1 MSLKSMFACNRTLP
15 IFAILI
21 FCVAISTVHGQQKSK
36 AQLQKQKTESLR
48 KIKQAE
54 KILKQT
60 KQKKKTSVGQ
70 LYAIREQVKE
80 RQKLISSIKETLT
93 LISIDIDDN
102 NDIIESLEE
111 DLKNLKAEYAAMIYA
126 TQKASQSQSKLLFLF
141 SAKTFNELFMRMKY
155 MEQYAETR
163 KKQSEQINK
172 VKTVLS
178 GQVSELVNKKEE
190 KSELLTEQ
198 LSESNKLENLQTE
211 QTKVIRALAKTE
223 KQAKKDID
231 KNKKSI
237 AKLNKLIDD
246 IIKAEIAKSNAG
258 KNSTKLK
265 MTPEAAALAKSFTSN
280 KGKLPWPVES
290 GFVTKRYG
298 KQTHPVWKHVII
310 ENNGIDIQTQS
321 NQQVRS
327 VFQGEVKKIA
337 FVPGMGNTVIVQ
349 HGEYFTVYAKLK
361 EVFVRSGQT
370 ISTKDAL
377 GTVLT
382 GNDGVTEVK
391 FSVWKNTQT
400 MNPKLWLYPR

>member
-1 MSLKSMFACNRTLP
+1 MLACKRGIVITFILTLYL
-15 IFAILI
+15 A
-21 FCVAISTVHGQQKSK
+21 VASVQGQQKNKS
-36 AQLQKQKTESLR
+36 QLQKEKTESLR
-48 KIKQAE
+48 KIQQAE

-60 KQKKKTSVGQ
+60 KQKKKNSIGE
-70 LYAIREQVKE
+70 LYAIKEQVKE
-80 RQKLISSIKETLT
+80 RQKLITSIKESLT

-111 DLKNLKAEYAAMIYA
+111 DLKNLKAEYAAMVYA

-172 VKTVLS
+172 VKSVLS
-178 GQVSELVNKKEE
+178 SQVSELEKKKEE
-190 KSELLTEQ
+190 KGDLLEEQ
-198 LSESNKLENLQTE
+198 LGESQKLEKLQTE
-211 QTKVIRALAKTE
+211 QSKVIRTLAKTE
-223 KQAKKDID
+223 KQAKKDIA

-258 KNSTKLK
+258 KNATTLK

-280 KGKLPWPVES
+280 KGKLPWPVAS
-290 GFVTKRYG
+290 GFVTKKYG
-298 KQTHPVWKHVII
+298 KQTHPVWKHVVI
-310 ENNGIDIQTQS
+310 ENNGIDIQTQT

-361 EVFVRSGQT
+361 EVFVRSGQS

-400 MNPKLWLYPR
+400 MNPKLWLYPK